1 MMRDFG
7 ARKVMNIIDYIL
19 AMIIIMN
26 CNTVFEKSVN
36 INFHL
41 QEAGCVL
48 VYVAVFM
55 SIVLFGLD
63 QSTVFKCFKWIRV
76 MIWYIP
82 VAVLYFIARYGIMA
96 KGIYI
101 RLFLIFFPGIL
112 LYVYLERKPRQMN
125 LYKAISDIMVIEGG
139 LSALIWIFSNIIGI
153 LHANGSILVNWG
165 GERLYESFF
174 DLQYQIAWQS
184 IKIFGLTGY
193 RNIGFFCEAPM
204 LSLMLTFAL
213 IYELFFRNID
223 KSNKKPRFE
232 IVNGKIFINKG
243 YIPSVKIIILVLSN
257 ITTFSATG
265 YILMIVAFILKFAQ
279 NGKKKGLNII
289 KKLAFPVIIVSA
301 GVLIYIV
308 WNQKADSAQWLTR
321 FDDYIVGILAWRSN
335 KICGVGFGNMEA
347 LIPYMSAFRS
357 SNTGISSGFFT
368 VLAQGGILLTIIYLI
383 PLVGSILSASTQK
396 DRNMCAFMIL
406 SMVEFVVTYFPY
418 TFFMLLIL
426 AYGYMVIDSAPQ
438 SSAKTI
444 VVRKTLLNR

>member
-165 GERLYESFF
+165 G
-174 DLQYQIAWQS
+174 
-184 IKIFGLTGY
+184 
-193 RNIGFFCEAPM
+193 
-204 LSLMLTFAL
+204 
-213 IYELFFRNID
+213 
-223 KSNKKPRFE
+223 
-232 IVNGKIFINKG
+232 
-243 YIPSVKIIILVLSN
+243 
-257 ITTFSATG
+257 
-265 YILMIVAFILKFAQ
+265 
-279 NGKKKGLNII
+279 
-289 KKLAFPVIIVSA
+289 
-301 GVLIYIV
+301 
-308 WNQKADSAQWLTR
+308 
-321 FDDYIVGILAWRSN
+321 
-335 KICGVGFGNMEA
+335 
-347 LIPYMSAFRS
+347 
-357 SNTGISSGFFT
+357 
-368 VLAQGGILLTIIYLI
+368 
-383 PLVGSILSASTQK
+383 
-396 DRNMCAFMIL
+396 
-406 SMVEFVVTYFPY
+406 
-418 TFFMLLIL
+418 
-426 AYGYMVIDSAPQ
+426 
-438 SSAKTI
+438 
-444 VVRKTLLNR
+444 